1 MDPQIQLGV
10 SYDGSDPPDALLSL
24 AKAADAAGAADIW
37 LASHLFLREPIAC
50 AAMTLSATEQMGI
63 VLMAMSPYTV
73 HPVYATMAA
82 ATLDEFFPGR
92 VQLCFGMGSPRELE
106 AAGVAAEQPLRTLRE
121 TLELSRQLL
130 SGDTIDYQ
138 GQRFRIS
145 RRRLAMG
152 ARSVPLWLA
161 ASGPQ
166 MLQLAGEKADG
177 IVISAGTSPAFI
189 HWALGQVRRGE
200 ELAGREIKKAAL
212 VLCSVGDDARIAND
226 RLRRRLGYVLRGEHH
241 ARNLE
246 LAGSRLDQA
255 ALSLAFAQ
263 EDWSGFDALI
273 TDDVVQRHCASGTP
287 SQVLAMVAAYRAAGL
302 DEIVAYGMHGCEQTE
317 DVLTVVSRRSTPAL
331 NTTIRSQSGAFQG

>member
-1 MDPQIQLGV
+1 
-10 SYDGSDPPDALLSL
+10 
-24 AKAADAAGAADIW
+24 
-37 LASHLFLREPIAC
+37 
-50 AAMTLSATEQMGI
+50 MTLSATEQMGI

-121 TLELSRQLL
+121 GLHYRGIFIGRGNQIPAGGDALSP
-130 SGDTIDYQ
+130 
-138 GQRFRIS
+138 
-145 RRRLAMG
+145 RRRLAKG
-152 ARSVPLWLA
+152 GSAPLWLA

-166 MLQLAGEKADG
+166 MLELAGEKADG

-212 VLCSVGDDARIAND
+212 GPLRLVGLDARHAPND

-273 TDDVVQRHCASGTP
+273 TDDVVQRHCASGTQP
-287 SQVLAMVAAYRAAGL
+287 RRGEGL
-302 DEIVAYGMHGCEQTE
+302 WLIVPR
-317 DVLTVVSRRSTPAL
+317 DSTK
-331 NTTIRSQSGAFQG
+331 S